1 MFSPKVQNTIN
12 YYFSVKEKNDMDKRM
27 IQQMMQQEQ

>member
-12 YYFSVKEKNDMDKRM
+12 YYFSAKEKNDMDKRM